1 MRTHEIDILIKKY
14 LDAETTLVEETILRD
29 YFNNN
34 NNVDE
39 HLLPY
44 KMMFVHF
51 NKKET
56 YRKPIVKKSFGWIR
70 IAASV
75 VLLIGMYF
83 GFEAKQQYEIQTA
96 YNETKEA
103 FNLLGTNL
111 NKGAKGF
118 AYIGEFN
125 KTTNKIFKQ

>member
-1 MRTHEIDILIKKY
+1 MRAYKIDILIKKY
-14 LDAETTLVEETILRD
+14 LDAETTLAEESILRD

-34 NNVDE
+34 NVEE

-44 KMMFVHF
+44 KMMFAHF
-51 NKKET
+51 NIKET
-56 YRKPIVKKSFGWIR
+56 YTKPIVKKSFGWIR
-70 IAASV
+70 IAASI

-83 GFEAKQQYEIQTA
+83 GFETKQQYEMEIA

-111 NKGAKGF
+111 NKGTKGLT
-118 AYIGEFN
+118 YIGEFN
-125 KTTNKIFKQ
+125 KTTNKIFKK